1 MNSKAIKRQLL
12 AAIAMVLVAA
22 IALGSSTYAW
32 FVASGSVT
40 AKDMKVNVQSSGG
53 LVISYAGEKDAWG
66 VTASGQM
73 TASKALTP
81 VSTSDMTDWS
91 TAQAKVANSYEFDKT
106 TIKNVKNDVLPN
118 GTYADANTYAVMR
131 AFKIRSAA
139 PGQLCKGLYVEK
151 IEVSGSDNTLD
162 TSLRVGFRYKYAS
175 GTGEYGETSSFITG
189 PVTVTSTSGQSEQN
203 GPTATYKFYSTK
215 DTAENE
221 AKAVTL
227 TDVGKNARIVPAST
241 EVTNGTDKPVYVEIF
256 IWFEG
261 QDQNL
266 FSDNVKA
273 IDNMDI
279 TVTFTSDSM
288 AENPTV

>member
-53 LVISYAGEKDAWG
+53 LVISYAGADDAWG
-66 VTASGQM
+66 VTASGKM
-73 TASKALTP
+73 TNSKALTP

-91 TAQAKVANSYEFDKT
+91 TAQAKVANNYEFDKT
-106 TIKNVKNDVLPN
+106 TIKNVKNDVLPS
-118 GTYADANTYAVMR
+118 GTYSDNNNYAVMR

-139 PGQLCKGLYVEK
+139 PGQLCQGLYVEK
-151 IEVSGSDNTLD
+151 IEVTGSDNTLD
-162 TSLRVGFRYKYAS
+162 TSLRVGFRYKYA
-175 GTGEYGETSSFITG
+175 TGNGNYGETSSFITG
-189 PVTVTSTSGQSEQN
+189 PVTVTSDAGQSAEN
-203 GPTATYKFYSTK
+203 EPTATYKFYSTSTT
-215 DTAENE
+215 DEAE
-221 AKAVTL
+221 AKDVTL
-227 TDVGKNARIVPAST
+227 TATGKTARIVPAET

-261 QDQNL
+261 QDHNL

-288 AENPTV
+288 ANPTV

>member
-32 FVASGSVT
+32 FVASGSVK

-53 LVISYAGEKDAWG
+53 LVISRAGDQDAWG
-66 VTASGQM
+66 VTASGQI
-73 TASKALTP
+73 TDPKPLTP
-81 VSTSDMTDWS
+81 VSTADMTDWS
-91 TAQAKVANSYEFDKT
+91 TAQAKVANNYEFDKT
-106 TIKNVKNDVLPN
+106 TIDNVKNDVLPD
-118 GTYADANTYAVMR
+118 GTYSDNNYAVMR

-139 PGQLCKGLYVEK
+139 PGQLCRGLYVDK
-151 IEVSGSDNTLD
+151 IEVTGGNNTLD
-162 TSLRVGFRYKYAS
+162 TSLRVGFRYKYAT
-175 GTGEYGETSSFITG
+175 GTGDYVETSSFITG
-189 PVTVTSTSGQSEQN
+189 PVTVTSAGGQNEQN
-203 GPTATYKFYSTK
+203 APTTTYKFYSTK
-215 DTAENE
+215 DTADDS
-221 AKAVTL
+221 AKTVTL
-227 TDVGKNARIVPAST
+227 TNVGTTARIVPAET

-261 QDQNL
+261 QDHNL

-288 AENPTV
+288 ANPTV

>member
-53 LVISYAGEKDAWG
+53 LVISYAGADDAWG
-66 VTASGQM
+66 VTASGKM
-73 TASKALTP
+73 TDSKALTP

-91 TAQAKVANSYEFDKT
+91 TAQAKVANNYEFDKT
-106 TIKNVKNDVLPN
+106 TIKNVKNDVLPS
-118 GTYADANTYAVMR
+118 GTYSDNNNYAVMR

-151 IEVSGSDNTLD
+151 IEVTGSDNTLD
-162 TSLRVGFRYKYAS
+162 TSLRVGFRYKYA
-175 GTGEYGETSSFITG
+175 TGNGNYGETSSFITG
-189 PVTVTSTSGQSEQN
+189 PVTVTSDAGQSAEN
-203 GPTATYKFYSTK
+203 KPTATYKFYSTSTT
-215 DTAENE
+215 DEAE
-221 AKAVTL
+221 AKDVTL
-227 TDVGKNARIVPAST
+227 TATGKTARIVPAET

-261 QDQNL
+261 QDHNL

-288 AENPTV
+288 ANPTV

>member
-53 LVISYAGEKDAWG
+53 LVISYAGADDAWG
-66 VTASGQM
+66 VTASGKM
-73 TASKALTP
+73 TDSKALTP

-91 TAQAKVANSYEFDKT
+91 TAQAKVANNYEFDKT
-106 TIKNVKNDVLPN
+106 TIKNVKNDVLPS
-118 GTYADANTYAVMR
+118 GTYSDNNNYAVMR

-151 IEVSGSDNTLD
+151 IEVTGSDNTLD
-162 TSLRVGFRYKYAS
+162 TSLRVGFRYKYA
-175 GTGEYGETSSFITG
+175 TGNGNYGETSSFITG
-189 PVTVTSTSGQSEQN
+189 PVTVTSDAGQSAEN
-203 GPTATYKFYSTK
+203 KPTATYKFYSTSTT
-215 DTAENE
+215 DEAE
-221 AKAVTL
+221 AKDVTL
-227 TDVGKNARIVPAST
+227 TATGKTARIVPAET

-261 QDQNL
+261 QDHNL

-273 IDNMDI
+273 IDNLDI

-288 AENPTV
+288 AETTV

>member
-53 LVISYAGEKDAWG
+53 LVISYAGADDAWG
-66 VTASGQM
+66 VTASGKM
-73 TASKALTP
+73 TDSKALTP

-91 TAQAKVANSYEFDKT
+91 TAQAKVANNYEFDKT
-106 TIKNVKNDVLPN
+106 TIKNVKNDVLPS
-118 GTYADANTYAVMR
+118 GTYSDNNNYAVMR

-151 IEVSGSDNTLD
+151 IEVTGSDNTLD
-162 TSLRVGFRYKYAS
+162 TSLRVGFRYKYA
-175 GTGEYGETSSFITG
+175 TGNGNYGETSSFITG
-189 PVTVTSTSGQSEQN
+189 PVTVTSDAGQSAEN
-203 GPTATYKFYSTK
+203 KPTATYKFYSTSTT
-215 DTAENE
+215 DEAE
-221 AKAVTL
+221 AKDVTL
-227 TDVGKNARIVPAST
+227 TATGKTARIVPAET

-261 QDQNL
+261 QDHNL

-288 AENPTV
+288 AETTV

>member
-22 IALGSSTYAW
+22 VALGSSTYAW

-53 LVISYAGEKDAWG
+53 LVISYAGADDAWG
-66 VTASGQM
+66 VTASGKM
-73 TASKALTP
+73 NASKALTP
-81 VSTSDMTDWS
+81 VSTADMTDWS
-91 TAQAKVANSYEFDKT
+91 TAQARVANNYEFDKD
-106 TIKNVKNDVLPN
+106 TIKNVTDVVFTN
-118 GTYADANTYAVMR
+118 NKYDDNNTYAVMR

-151 IEVSGSDNTLD
+151 IDVTGSDNTLD
-162 TSLRVGFRYKYAS
+162 TSLRVGFRYKYA
-175 GTGEYGETSSFITG
+175 TGNGNYGETSSFITG
-189 PVTVTSTSGQSEQN
+189 PVTVTSAGGQSEQN
-203 GPTATYKFYSTK
+203 APTASYKFYSTSTT
-215 DTAENE
+215 DEAE
-221 AKAVTL
+221 AKDVTL
-227 TDVGKNARIVPAST
+227 TATGKTARIVPAET

-261 QDQNL
+261 QDRNL

-288 AENPTV
+288 AETTV

>member
-53 LVISYAGEKDAWG
+53 LVISYAGEQDAWG
-66 VTASGQM
+66 VTASGKM
-73 TASKALTP
+73 TDSKALTP

-91 TAQAKVANSYEFDKT
+91 TAQAKVANNYEFDKT
-106 TIKNVKNDVLPN
+106 TIKNVTTDVLPN
-118 GTYADANTYAVMR
+118 GTYGDNTYAVMR

-151 IEVSGSDNTLD
+151 IEVTGSDNTLD
-162 TSLRVGFRYKYAS
+162 TSLRVGFRYKYA
-175 GTGEYGETSSFITG
+175 TGNGNYGETSSFITG
-189 PVTVTSTSGQSEQN
+189 PVTVTSDAGQSAEN
-203 GPTATYKFYSTK
+203 KPTATYKFYSTK
-215 DTAENE
+215 DTADES
-221 AKAVTL
+221 AKTVTL
-227 TDVGKNARIVPAST
+227 TNIGTNARIVPADT
-241 EVTNGTDKPVYVEIF
+241 DVTNGTDKPVYVEIF

-261 QDQNL
+261 QDHNL

-288 AENPTV
+288 ATPTV

>member
-32 FVASGSVT
+32 FVQAGSVT

-66 VTASGQM
+66 VTASGKM
-73 TASKALTP
+73 DASKALTP
-81 VSTSDMTDWS
+81 VSTADMIDWS
-91 TAQAKVANSYEFDKT
+91 TAQAKVANNFEFDKA
-106 TIKNVKNDVLPN
+106 TIKNVTTDVLPN
-118 GTYADANTYAVMR
+118 GTYGDNTYAVMR
-131 AFKIRSAA
+131 AFRIRSAA
-139 PGQLCKGLYVEK
+139 PGQLCKGLYVDK
-151 IEVSGSDNTLD
+151 IEVTGGNNTLD
-162 TSLRVGFRYKYAS
+162 TSLRVGFRYKYAPS
-175 GTGEYGETSSFITG
+175 GGEYGTTNSFITG
-189 PVTVTSTSGQSEQN
+189 PVTVTSAGGQSEQN
-203 GPTATYKFYSTK
+203 APTTSYKFYSTSTT
-215 DTAENE
+215 DEAE
-221 AKAVTL
+221 AKDVTL
-227 TDVGKNARIVPAST
+227 TATGKTARIVPAET

-261 QDQNL
+261 QDHNL

-288 AENPTV
+288 AETTV

>member
-53 LVISYAGEKDAWG
+53 LVISYAGADDAWG
-66 VTASGQM
+66 VTASGKM
-73 TASKALTP
+73 TDSKALTP

-91 TAQAKVANSYEFDKT
+91 TAQAKVADNYEFDKA
-106 TIKNVKNDVLPN
+106 TIKNVTTDVLPN
-118 GTYADANTYAVMR
+118 GTYGDNTYAVMR

-151 IEVSGSDNTLD
+151 IEVTGGKNTLD
-162 TSLRVGFRYKYAS
+162 TSLRVGFRYKYAPS
-175 GTGEYGETSSFITG
+175 GGEYGTTNSFITG
-189 PVTVTSTSGQSEQN
+189 PVTVTSAGGESEQN
-203 GPTATYKFYSTK
+203 GPTTTYKFYSASTTDGDAK
-215 DTAENE
+215 D
-221 AKAVTL
+221 VTL
-227 TDVGKNARIVPAST
+227 TATGKTARIVPAET

-261 QDQNL
+261 QDHNL

-288 AENPTV
+288 ANTTV

>member
-53 LVISYAGEKDAWG
+53 LVISYAGANDAWG
-66 VTASGQM
+66 VTASGQI
-73 TASKALTP
+73 TDPKPLTP
-81 VSTSDMTDWS
+81 VSTADMTDWS
-91 TAQAKVANSYEFDKT
+91 TAQAKVANNYEFDKT
-106 TIKNVKNDVLPN
+106 TIDNVKNDVLPD
-118 GTYADANTYAVMR
+118 GTYSDNNNYAVMR

-139 PGQLCKGLYVEK
+139 PGQLCKGLYVDK
-151 IEVSGSDNTLD
+151 IEVTGGNNTLD

-175 GTGEYGETSSFITG
+175 GTGEYGETNSFITG
-189 PVTVTSTSGQSEQN
+189 PVTVTSAGGQSEQN
-203 GPTATYKFYSTK
+203 APTASYKFYSTK
-215 DTAENE
+215 DTADES
-221 AKAVTL
+221 AKTVTL
-227 TDVGKNARIVPAST
+227 TATGKTARIVP
-241 EVTNGTDKPVYVEIF
+241 ENIDVTNGTDKPVWVEIF

-261 QDQNL
+261 QDHNL

-273 IDNMDI
+273 IDKMDI
-279 TVTFTSDSM
+279 TVTFASDSM
-288 AENPTV
+288 ANPTV

>member
-22 IALGSSTYAW
+22 SALGSSTYAW

-53 LVISYAGEKDAWG
+53 LVISRAGDQDAWG
-66 VTASGQM
+66 VTASGEM
-73 TASKALTP
+73 DAYTALTP

-91 TAQAKVANSYEFDKT
+91 TAQAKFANSYEFDKT
-106 TIKNVKNDVLPN
+106 TIKNVKNDVLPS
-118 GTYADANTYAVMR
+118 GTYSDNTYAVMR

-139 PGQLCKGLYVEK
+139 PGQLCQGLYVDK
-151 IEVSGSDNTLD
+151 IEVTGGKNTLD
-162 TSLRVGFRYKYAS
+162 TSLRVGFRYRYAS
-175 GTGEYGETSSFITG
+175 GTGEYGEFSSFITG
-189 PVTVTSTSGQSEQN
+189 PVTVSSDAGQSAEN
-203 GPTATYKFYSTK
+203 KPTATYKFYSTSTT
-215 DTAENE
+215 DETE
-221 AKAVTL
+221 AKDVTL
-227 TDVGKNARIVPAST
+227 TATGKTARIVPAET

-261 QDQNL
+261 QDHNL

-273 IDNMDI
+273 IDKMDI
-279 TVTFTSDSM
+279 TVTFASDSM
-288 AENPTV
+288 AEATV

>member
-53 LVISYAGEKDAWG
+53 LVISYAGEQDAWG
-66 VTASGQM
+66 VTASGKI
-73 TASKALTP
+73 TDSKALTP

-91 TAQAKVANSYEFDKT
+91 TAQAKVADNYEFDKA
-106 TIKNVKNDVLPN
+106 TIKNVTTDVLPN
-118 GTYADANTYAVMR
+118 GTYGDNTYAVMR

-151 IEVSGSDNTLD
+151 IEITGGNNTLD
-162 TSLRVGFRYKYAS
+162 TSLRVGFRYKYAPS
-175 GTGEYGETSSFITG
+175 GGEYGTTNSFITG
-189 PVTVTSTSGQSEQN
+189 PVTVTSTGGQSEQN
-203 GPTATYKFYSTK
+203 APTASYKFYSTK
-215 DTAENE
+215 DTANE
-221 AKAVTL
+221 SAKTVTL
-227 TDVGKNARIVPAST
+227 TNVGTNARIVPADT
-241 EVTNGTDKPVYVEIF
+241 DVTNGTDKPVYVEIF

-261 QDQNL
+261 QDHNL

-288 AENPTV
+288 AETTV

>member
-53 LVISYAGEKDAWG
+53 LVISYAGADDAWG
-66 VTASGQM
+66 VTASGKM
-73 TASKALTP
+73 TDSKALTP

-91 TAQAKVANSYEFDKT
+91 TAQAKVANNYEFDKT
-106 TIKNVKNDVLPN
+106 TIKNVTTDVLPN
-118 GTYADANTYAVMR
+118 GTYGDNTYAVMR

-151 IEVSGSDNTLD
+151 IEVTGGKNTLD
-162 TSLRVGFRYKYAS
+162 TSLRVGFRYKYAPS
-175 GTGEYGETSSFITG
+175 GGEYGTTNSFITG
-189 PVTVTSTSGQSEQN
+189 PVTVTSAGGESEQN
-203 GPTATYKFYSTK
+203 GPTTTYKFYSASTTTDGDAK
-215 DTAENE
+215 D
-221 AKAVTL
+221 VTL
-227 TDVGKNARIVPAST
+227 TATGKTARIVPAET

-261 QDQNL
+261 QDHNL

-288 AENPTV
+288 ANPTV

>member
-53 LVISYAGEKDAWG
+53 LVISYAGADDAWG
-66 VTASGQM
+66 VTASGKM
-73 TASKALTP
+73 TDSKALTP

-91 TAQAKVANSYEFDKT
+91 TAQAKVANNYEFDKT
-106 TIKNVKNDVLPN
+106 TIKNVKNDVLPS
-118 GTYADANTYAVMR
+118 GTYSDNNNYAVMR

-151 IEVSGSDNTLD
+151 IEVTGSDNTLD
-162 TSLRVGFRYKYAS
+162 TSLRVGFRYKYA
-175 GTGEYGETSSFITG
+175 TGNGNYGETSSFITG
-189 PVTVTSTSGQSEQN
+189 PVTVTSDAGPSAEN
-203 GPTATYKFYSTK
+203 KPTATYKFYSTSTT
-215 DTAENE
+215 DEAE
-221 AKAVTL
+221 AKDVTL
-227 TDVGKNARIVPAST
+227 TATGKTARIVPAET

-261 QDQNL
+261 QDHNL

-288 AENPTV
+288 AETTV